1 MIREGPG
8 PDPIFTKGGMPVS
21 PEIYEV
27 VSQGARY
34 WFLFLMGVIVWRS
47 YRWLARDR
55 KQRKKR
61 LRLLPDAGFIGELV
75 VQTGQESLLP
85 GTVLPVPREGTL
97 GSSRGCDL
105 CVSLP
110 GVARTHLWFRY
121 EDGVGLRV
129 RPLGSNKIQVDGLA
143 CEHRRQGLLMLHG
156 SRLVLGEGVLRL
168 RMFAGFETTA
178 HAAPLEAPDF
188 EDETEEAA
196 PQAAPPQPVAAMTPD
211 QLAFWQVQQQQYW
224 AMAAQAMAAQAAA
237 QAVQAVS
244 SGRPYG
250 AYANQGFEDDALED
264 EALEGQSPD
273 DAPLEEESLEDR
285 SFEDED
291 ATKEIVRYLEENS
304 RERFHGERDQDRAQQ
319 PDPRQVFYPPVLEEE
334 EEPRQDPWPY
344 APYPQSDVVFENQ
357 GYTYPELVE
366 ADPLDEDLTDAAAP
380 PKSLYV
386 EPDEAERAKKLLWD
400 RYLGGRKKP

>member
-1 MIREGPG
+1 M
-8 PDPIFTKGGMPVS
+8 S

-75 VQTGQESLLP
+75 VQTGQESLPP

-156 SRLVLGEGVLRL
+156 SRLALGEGVLRL

-250 AYANQGFEDDALED
+250 AYANQDFEDEALED
-264 EALEGQSPD
+264 EALEDEDLEHEASD
-273 DAPLEEESLEDR
+273 DGSLEE
-285 SFEDED
+285 
-291 ATKEIVRYLEENS
+291 
-304 RERFHGERDQDRAQQ
+304 DRAQES
-319 PDPRQVFYPPVLEEE
+319 DPRQVFYPPVLEEE
-334 EEPRQDPWPY
+334 EEPGQDPWPY

-380 PKSLYV
+380 PKSLYL

>member
-1 MIREGPG
+1 M
-8 PDPIFTKGGMPVS
+8 S

-75 VQTGQESLLP
+75 VQTGQESLPP

-156 SRLVLGEGVLRL
+156 SRLALGEGVLRL

-196 PQAAPPQPVAAMTPD
+196 PQAAPPARGRHDPGSAGL
-211 QLAFWQVQQQQYW
+211 LAGP
-224 AMAAQAMAAQAAA
+224 AAA
-237 QAVQAVS
+237 ILGH
-244 SGRPYG
+244 GRPGHGGPGRRPGG
-250 AYANQGFEDDALED
+250 AGGILR
-264 EALEGQSPD
+264 P
-273 DAPLEEESLEDR
+273 PLWGLC
-285 SFEDED
+285 
-291 ATKEIVRYLEENS
+291 
-304 RERFHGERDQDRAQQ
+304 
-319 PDPRQVFYPPVLEEE
+319 
-334 EEPRQDPWPY
+334 
-344 APYPQSDVVFENQ
+344 
-357 GYTYPELVE
+357 
-366 ADPLDEDLTDAAAP
+366 
-380 PKSLYV
+380 
-386 EPDEAERAKKLLWD
+386 
-400 RYLGGRKKP
+400 KPGL